1 MSSPHTQSPET
12 ESPPTD
18 SAQGDALR
26 AGLARLVGP
35 WWIFLLTG
43 IAWLIIA
50 MVVLRFT
57 TTSVV
62 TIGVLMGAVF
72 LGAMMNEFLIAAVWS
87 PWRWARVLMGVL
99 FLAGAIWAF
108 ISPLDAFWALASVLG
123 VLFILQGA
131 LVLISSIES
140 RVVNSVWW
148 LGVAAGVLE
157 ILIGFLVSQQVI
169 AVRAALLILYVGFL
183 ALFRGFTEI
192 VVAFELK
199 GAQKDRS
206 GAAIGGP
213 ARGDRRHAAS

>member
-1 MSSPHTQSPET
+1 MSSPHTQSPDT
-12 ESPPTD
+12 ASPSTD
-18 SAQGDALR
+18 SSQSDALR

-43 IAWLIIA
+43 IAWLIVA

-72 LGAMMNEFLIAAVWS
+72 LGAMMNEFLIAALWS

-140 RVVNSVWW
+140 RVVNTVWW

-213 ARGDRRHAAS
+213 ARGDRRHATS

>member
-1 MSSPHTQSPET
+1 M
-12 ESPPTD
+12 
-18 SAQGDALR
+18 
-26 AGLARLVGP
+26 
-35 WWIFLLTG
+35 TG

>member
-1 MSSPHTQSPET
+1 M
-12 ESPPTD
+12 
-18 SAQGDALR
+18 
-26 AGLARLVGP
+26 
-35 WWIFLLTG
+35 TG

-62 TIGVLMGAVF
+62 TIGVLMGAIF

-108 ISPLDAFWALASVLG
+108 VSPLDAFWALASVLG

-213 ARGDRRHAAS
+213 ALGDRSHATS